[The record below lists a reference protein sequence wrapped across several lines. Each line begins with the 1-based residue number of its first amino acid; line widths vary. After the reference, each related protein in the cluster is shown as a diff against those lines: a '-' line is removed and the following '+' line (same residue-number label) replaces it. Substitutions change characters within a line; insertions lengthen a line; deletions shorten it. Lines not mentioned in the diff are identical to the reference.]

1 VKAKINIFSSLVM
14 EKTFKEIRYATL
26 SSEINKDGVL
36 NLIIEGRLDSTTTG
50 KIWSDVMLAIK
61 NTPPESIIVDARGV
75 NYCDGTGIALLFDL
89 QLKQFQRGAAFE
101 IRGLPEEFQQL
112 FEQFKT
118 GDFIEAEIEE
128 PEPSNIFVKVG
139 SKTIDM
145 FSAMTANISFL
156 GQITVAV
163 FYAVLNPKSVRW
175 KDFFVT
181 SELIGVNAFSIVALV
196 CFLIGL
202 VMAFQSAIPMEQYG
216 AQLFVANLIVI
227 AMFKELGPLMT
238 AWVVNGRSGSA
249 FAAELGTMKVN
260 EEIDALTTMGLEPVR
275 FLVVPRVLASLV
287 MVPVLTVFGNLFGLI
302 GGLVVMLSLG
312 FTVVTYID
320 QVISAATYVMLLAG
334 LVKSVVFAFIIAG
347 VGCMEGL
354 RTKTGASAVGDSTTS
369 AVVVGLVLIIFVDG
383 LFGVI
388 YYFIGI

>member
-1 VKAKINIFSSLVM
+1 MNNAL
-14 EKTFKEIRYATL
+14 R
-26 SSEINKDGVL
+26 EINPVSLHTETTEEGSLK
-36 NLIIEGRLDSTTTG
+36 LIINGRLDSNSTG
-50 KIWSDVMLAIK
+50 KIWRESLLSID
-61 NTPPESIIVDARGV
+61 NTLPKRVIVDASGV
-75 NYCDGTGIALLFDL
+75 DYCDGTGIGFLFNL
-89 QLKQFQRGAAFE
+89 QLRQSQKGGVFE
-101 IRGLPEEFQQL
+101 IQGLAEEFQQL
-112 FEQFKT
+112 FDQFKPSE
-118 GDFIEAEIEE
+118 FIEAKIEE

-139 SKTIDM
+139 SKTIDI
-145 FSAMTANISFL
+145 FRGITANISFL
-156 GQITVAV
+156 GQIMVAL
-163 FYAVLNPKSVRW
+163 FYAVLNPRSVRW
-175 KDFFVT
+175 KDFLIT
-181 SELIGVNAFSIVALV
+181 AELIGVNAFSIVALV

-216 AQLFVANLIVI
+216 AQLFVADLIVI

-287 MVPVLTVFGNLFGLI
+287 MIPVLTVFGNLFGLI

-312 FTVVTYID
+312 FTVVTYINEI
-320 QVISAATYVMLLAG
+320 VSAATYVMLLAG
-334 LVKSVVFAFIIAG
+334 LVKSFVFAFIIAG

-369 AVVVGLVLIIFVDG
+369 AVVIGLVLIIFVDG
-383 LFGVI
+383 VFGVI
-388 YYFIGI
+388 YYFLGI

>member
-1 VKAKINIFSSLVM
+1 M
-14 EKTFKEIRYATL
+14 EKTLKEIPYATL
-26 SSEINKDGVL
+26 SSEVNKDGVL

-61 NTPPESIIVDARGV
+61 NKPPESIIVDASGL
-75 NYCDGTGIALLFDL
+75 NYCDGSGIALLFEL
-89 QLKQFQRGAAFE
+89 QLHQIKSGGGIE
-101 IRGLPEEFQQL
+101 IRGLANEFQQL
-112 FEQFKT
+112 LDQFKP
-118 GDFIEAEIEE
+118 GEFIEAKIEA
-128 PEPSNIFVKVG
+128 PEPSNIFVSVG
-139 SKTIDM
+139 RETIDIFRGM
-145 FSAMTANISFL
+145 EANISFL
-156 GQITVAV
+156 GGIIVALY
-163 FYAVLNPKSVRW
+163 YAILNPKSVRW
-175 KDFFVT
+175 KDFFIT

-260 EEIDALTTMGLEPVR
+260 EEIDALSTMGLEPVR

-287 MVPVLTVFGNLFGLI
+287 MIPVLTIFGNLFGLI

-312 FTVVTYID
+312 FTIITYVD
-320 QVISAATYVMLLAG
+320 QIVSSATYVMLLAG
-334 LVKSVVFAFIIAG
+334 LIKSVVFAFIIAG

-369 AVVVGLVLIIFVDG
+369 AVVIGLVLIIFVDG
-383 LFGVI
+383 FFGVI
-388 YYFIGI
+388 YYFLGI

>member
-1 VKAKINIFSSLVM
+1 MNSTLRDINTVTLDTEIIDDGSL
-14 EKTFKEIRYATL
+14 K
-26 SSEINKDGVL
+26 
-36 NLIIEGRLDSTTTG
+36 LIIGGRLDSSSTG
-50 KIWSDVMLAIK
+50 KIWR
-61 NTPPESIIVDARGV
+61 ESLLSIDKSSPNRVIVDASGV
-75 NYCDGTGIALLFDL
+75 NYCDGTGIGFLFNL
-89 QLKQFQRGAAFE
+89 QLKQAQRGGVFE
-101 IRGLPEEFQQL
+101 IQGLAGEFQQL
-112 FEQFKT
+112 FDQFKPSE
-118 GDFIEAEIEE
+118 FIEAKIEE

-145 FSAMTANISFL
+145 LREMTANISFL
-156 GQITVAV
+156 GQITVAL

-202 VMAFQSAIPMEQYG
+202 VMAFQSAIPMQQYG

-275 FLVVPRVLASLV
+275 FLVVPRLLASLV
-287 MVPVLTVFGNLFGLI
+287 MIPVLTIFGNLFGLV

-312 FTVVTYID
+312 FTVVTYIN

-334 LVKSVVFAFIIAG
+334 LIKSFVFAFIIAG

-369 AVVVGLVLIIFVDG
+369 AVVIGLVLIIFVDG
-383 LFGVI
+383 IFGVV
-388 YYFIGI
+388 YYFLGI